1 MKKFN
6 DLDKEMQKH
15 IKGKQIIEQKLNE
28 KKTRI
33 K

>member
-1 MKKFN
+1 MKNFN
-6 DLDKEMQKH
+6 NLDKEIQKH
-15 IKGKQIIEQKLNE
+15 IKEKQIIEQKLNE

>member
-1 MKKFN
+1 MNKFDELN
-6 DLDKEMQKH
+6 KEIQKH
-15 IKGKQIIEQKLNE
+15 IKEKQIIEQKLNE

>member
-1 MKKFN
+1 MKKFS
-6 DLDKEMQKH
+6 DLDKEIQKDT
-15 IKGKQIIEQKLNE
+15 KEKQTIEQKLNE

>member
-6 DLDKEMQKH
+6 DLDKEIQKH
-15 IKGKQIIEQKLNE
+15 IKEKQIIEQKLNE